1 MVGYTAPEDTIN
13 EMNGNSVKINAETRV
28 CGVIG
33 NPVAHS
39 LSPAMHNAAFAATGL
54 NYVYVAFRVEDVG
67 ACLAGMRAM
76 DGFRGLSVTIPHK
89 VAAMA
94 HVDVVDPLAA
104 RVGCVN
110 TIVNESGRLRGTI
123 TDGLG
128 TLRAFDEAGVALEG
142 RRILFLGAG
151 GAVRAVAF
159 AMAERGAPGRISILG
174 RTRSRVEALAADLRA
189 VAPDN
194 VATGDLC
201 GDLARALAEH
211 DVIIHG
217 TPLGMHGHGEGE
229 SCVPPEWLRPE
240 HVVFDMVYRPMN
252 TRLVCDAEAAGCT
265 VIRGLEML
273 LHQAALQFECWTEC
287 AAPTDI
293 MRAAL
298 LAELQH
304 AERAS

>member
-1 MVGYTAPEDTIN
+1 
-13 EMNGNSVKINAETRV
+13 MNGNSVKINADTQV

-39 LSPAMHNAAFAATGL
+39 LSPAMHNAAFAAAKL

-67 ACLAGMRAM
+67 ACLTGIRAM

-89 VAAMA
+89 VTAMA
-94 HVDVVDPLAA
+94 HLDVVDPLAK

-110 TIVNESGRLRGTI
+110 TIVNEGGRLRGTI

-128 TLRAFDEAGVALEG
+128 TLRAFEEAGIALAG
-142 RRILFLGAG
+142 RRIVFLGSG

-159 AMAERGAPGRISILG
+159 AIAERGAPARLSILG
-174 RTRSRVEALAADLRA
+174 RTRSRVEALAADLRV
-189 VAPDN
+189 VAPDKVTTGN
-194 VATGDLC
+194 LSGDLE
-201 GDLARALAEH
+201 RALAEH
-211 DVIIHG
+211 DIIIHG
-217 TPLGMHGHGEGE
+217 TSLGMHGHGEDQ
-229 SCVPPEWLRPE
+229 SCVPPGLLRPE
-240 HVVFDMVYRPMN
+240 HVVFDMVYRPMK
-252 TRLVCDAEAAGCT
+252 TRLIAAAEAAGCT
-265 VIRGLEML
+265 IIRGLEML

-287 AAPTDI
+287 AAPTDV

-304 AERAS
+304 AEGAS